1 MLFLQCHNTPTSSI
15 QRNRVSTLHNSPLSK
30 LIYDRDYISF
40 DNCGNR
46 NEWVE
51 VEIPLFIQDDDELHA
66 QYAYVHTLNSTG
78 QIP

>member
-1 MLFLQCHNTPTSSI
+1 MTVTVYH
-15 QRNRVSTLHNSPLSK
+15 
-30 LIYDRDYISF
+30 LITVAIGY
-40 DNCGNR
+40 
-46 NEWVE
+46 EWVE